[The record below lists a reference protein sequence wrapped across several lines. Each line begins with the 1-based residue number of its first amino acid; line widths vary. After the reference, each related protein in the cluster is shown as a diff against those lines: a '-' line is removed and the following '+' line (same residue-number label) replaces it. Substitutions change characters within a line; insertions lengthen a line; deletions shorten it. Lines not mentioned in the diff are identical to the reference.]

1 MQKPPISIEE
11 PSRISDL
18 NNLGILDADPEEN
31 FGLLTRLTARIFNVP
46 ISLIGLVDTER
57 QWFKSK
63 YGLDQE

>member
-46 ISLIGLVDTER
+46 ISPIGLVDTER

-63 YGLDQE
+63 YSLDQE